1 MQANTPIHNI
11 FSSGRAWLES
21 QTAQTKLLRP
31 LMAGAGL
38 VIILALIIATFRLA
52 NEQAD
57 SLHSAQRELAR
68 ITKQVNEGSWLD
80 RKQQSETLRFQLYEK
95 FWVAET
101 AGLAEAG
108 LERWLRERVERLG
121 VKPNSVRIQRS
132 PLGKTRDT
140 DAQSAALSGVQ
151 RMTAKMVMPFEPDAL
166 FQLLNDTASNERI
179 MVVDRMLIRGG
190 RNSLIEI
197 DVSTFVRLA
206 ESTQ

>member
-1 MQANTPIHNI
+1 MQANKTFHDLLA
-11 FSSGRAWLES
+11 SGRAWFDA
-21 QTAQTKLLRP
+21 QTAHAELLLP
-31 LMAGAGL
+31 LVAGAGFVVL
-38 VIILALIIATFRLA
+38 LALMVATFGLA
-52 NEQAD
+52 NDRAN

-80 RKQQSETLRFQLYEK
+80 RKQQSETLRFQLFEK

-121 VKPNSVRIQRS
+121 VKPNSVRVQRS
-132 PLGKTRDT
+132 PLGRTRDD
-140 DAQSAALSGVQ
+140 DAQDSSLGKIQ

-166 FQLLNDTASNERI
+166 FQLLNDAARSERI
-179 MVVDRMLIRGG
+179 LIVDRLLIRGG

-206 ESTQ
+206 EQTQ